1 MLSKY
6 SFSLPMLALQTIFKV
21 LNVFIF
27 LPQPLLNSLA
37 LTCLPA
43 VRLSSEILFAF
54 QPDSVRIAETGG
66 CGHKCVFCV
75 EELLSEVSIFPF
87 KFLKPV

>member
-6 SFSLPMLALQTIFKV
+6 SFPLPMLALQTIFKV

-27 LPQPLLNSLA
+27 LPQPLLSSLA

-43 VRLSSEILFAF
+43 VLLSSEILFAF
-54 QPDSVRIAETGG
+54 QPDSVCIVEKGG
-66 CGHKCVFCV
+66 CGHSSSSVWKSF
-75 EELLSEVSIFPF
+75 
-87 KFLKPV
+87 FLR